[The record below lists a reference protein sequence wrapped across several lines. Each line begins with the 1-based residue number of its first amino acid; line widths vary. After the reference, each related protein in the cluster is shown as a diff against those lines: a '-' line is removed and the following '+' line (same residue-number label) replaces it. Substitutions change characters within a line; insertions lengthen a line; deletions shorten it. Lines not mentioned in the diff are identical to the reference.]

1 MFDDQ
6 EQPKIGRDGVRPFR
20 AMLQFLASP
29 AGRIFDDLESVDD
42 LAYLSPELPIVDFSP
57 LDAIADTAEFP
68 VGESASAPAPRNAS
82 TPAKP
87 SFTPQLESI
96 RSTPAQPAQSTGSR
110 ESAPD
115 RTTNESGN
123 YAQHVPPAETSR
135 NGASPVFSFKRRTG
149 EQRQA
154 PDTSEA
160 RGKPSEGL
168 PEAKERA
175 AIPALP
181 VEASEQPGIDLVGS
195 LAEEILQHTAN
206 LPAFQSV
213 QPPDLPSIE
222 WNQGMSLHTAAMQP
236 VEQTM
241 GLIDS
246 LADDLLGA
254 SDRNRSGN
262 RQSAGETDRAEPG
275 AITEKK
281 DLPSLETRPRLQP
294 ALPQMQ
300 DRVERIITG
309 LSGSSEIEA
318 SAHAQVKPVLQSGA
332 ERYFDADRLA
342 SLVNDVLAEQARR
355 NGVDLS

>member
-42 LAYLSPELPIVDFSP
+42 LAYLSPELPVVDFSP

-68 VGESASAPAPRNAS
+68 GGESGPAPATRNAS
-82 TPAKP
+82 TQAKP
-87 SFTPQLESI
+87 SLAPQHETI
-96 RSTPAQPAQSTGSR
+96 TSTPKRSAQLTRSR
-110 ESAPD
+110 EIAPD
-115 RTTNESGN
+115 RTASENGS
-123 YAQHVPPAETSR
+123 YAQPVPSPEAGN
-135 NGASPVFSFKRRTG
+135 NGTAPVFSFKRRTG

-154 PDTSEA
+154 PDMPEM
-160 RGKPSEGL
+160 RGKSSEGL

-195 LAEEILQHTAN
+195 LAEEILQHTTT
-206 LPAFQSV
+206 LPAVQAV

-241 GLIDS
+241 RLIDS

-254 SDRNRSGN
+254 SDRNRSDN
-262 RQSAGETDRAEPG
+262 RQSDDHFNQLEPG
-275 AITEKK
+275 TKAEQK
-281 DLPSLETRPRLQP
+281 DLVSIATRTRLQP
-294 ALPQMQ
+294 TLPETP